1 MLLGPRTPVL
11 PYSHTP
17 ILPYSDT
24 GVDNY
29 FRSRISMMGY
39 RQYEGKSSLPDP
51 RAQKFAQLIDSLQTD
66 VSVQQ
71 SQIDFAEHTVNTY
84 KNKLAT
90 LARDIRLTLGKVNH
104 DRQSVLRPTPAHRRS
119 WTVVKSLG
127 CWTFGLPLTDLA

>member
-1 MLLGPRTPVL
+1 
-11 PYSHTP
+11 
-17 ILPYSDT
+17 
-24 GVDNY
+24 
-29 FRSRISMMGY
+29 MMGY
-39 RQYEGKSSLPDP
+39 RQYEGESSLPDP

-104 DRQSVLRPTPAHRRS
+104 DRQSVRGS
-119 WTVVKSLG
+119 WIVVKSLG
-127 CWTFGLPLTDLA
+127 CWTLGLPLTDLA